1 MKTDQSEPTLRGGAA
16 GAHWPMLNGVDRM
29 LEKADTAL
37 NLICVSL
44 IMFLMFFAAAE
55 IIGRYFFNAPIPGHI
70 EIVELLMVGVVFLG
84 LAYTQLQDGHIRM
97 QILEKRFFKG
107 RAFNL
112 AEALISLL
120 SLLPF
125 VMITYFSFLAA
136 LDAYEFGDV
145 TSYINWP
152 TWPSKMCIPLGGFF
166 LCLRLVVQFIQ
177 RMRGTIYGV
186 NPTKNVE

>member
-1 MKTDQSEPTLRGGAA
+1 
-16 GAHWPMLNGVDRM
+16 
-29 LEKADTAL
+29 
-37 NLICVSL
+37 
-44 IMFLMFFAAAE
+44 
-55 IIGRYFFNAPIPGHI
+55 
-70 EIVELLMVGVVFLG
+70 
-84 LAYTQLQDGHIRM
+84 
-97 QILEKRFFKG
+97 
-107 RAFNL
+107 
-112 AEALISLL
+112 
-120 SLLPF
+120 
-125 VMITYFSFLAA
+125 MITYFSFLAA